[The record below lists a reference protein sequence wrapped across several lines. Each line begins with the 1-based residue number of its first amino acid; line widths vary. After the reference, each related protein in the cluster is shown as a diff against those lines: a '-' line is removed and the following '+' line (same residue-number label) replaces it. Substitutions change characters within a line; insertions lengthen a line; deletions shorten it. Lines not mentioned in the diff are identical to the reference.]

1 MSRYIDAEPLEAE
14 QYKGFNRVSET
25 DWQKGYWSGID
36 EMCDKIK
43 EQPTA
48 DVVEVVRCTEC
59 AMHSKC
65 IMEDTF
71 ITVGITDGYCRVG
84 RKVEKMTVTDYCT
97 GSCEECMK
105 DAPSDYC
112 CKLECGEHEFCRG
125 CQKAGY

>member
-48 DVVEVVRCTEC
+48 DVVEVVRCKDCEYGEIDDIDIPSQYLC
-59 AMHSKC
+59 HY
-65 IMEDTF
+65 E
-71 ITVGITDGYCRVG
+71 GYSWNDENHYCSYG
-84 RKVEKMTVTDYCT
+84 KKVE
-97 GSCEECMK
+97 
-105 DAPSDYC
+105 
-112 CKLECGEHEFCRG
+112 
-125 CQKAGY
+125 